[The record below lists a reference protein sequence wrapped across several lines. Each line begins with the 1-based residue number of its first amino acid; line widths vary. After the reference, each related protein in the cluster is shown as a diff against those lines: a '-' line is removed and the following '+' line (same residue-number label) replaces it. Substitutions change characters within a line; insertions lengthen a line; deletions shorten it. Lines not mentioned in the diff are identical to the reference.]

1 MTTLSPDAISDL
13 IHEDLAHLIHPQ
25 WYAPDHQAPL
35 RQPAQCR
42 ADRSRRDDAAASLL
56 DMSPDG
62 SAVGVVAKRGHR
74 KEDQLFEFTEVAH
87 VCMLHDR
94 LNHYVV

>member
-1 MTTLSPDAISDL
+1 
-13 IHEDLAHLIHPQ
+13 
-25 WYAPDHQAPL
+25 
-35 RQPAQCR
+35 
-42 ADRSRRDDAAASLL
+42 
-56 DMSPDG
+56 MSPDG
-62 SAVGVVAKRGHR
+62 SAVRVVAKRGHR